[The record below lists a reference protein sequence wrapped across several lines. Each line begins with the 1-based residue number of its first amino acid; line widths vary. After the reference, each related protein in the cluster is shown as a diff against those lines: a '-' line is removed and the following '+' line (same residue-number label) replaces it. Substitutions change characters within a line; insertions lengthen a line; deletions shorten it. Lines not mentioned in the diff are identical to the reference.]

1 VARRLILDTTTLI
14 AFERGTFDVTG
25 LDDDDL
31 AIATITVAELR
42 TSIELADTA
51 ERAANHAQVLAT
63 ITSAVTVLDYTERT
77 AVEHGRLL
85 AHTRRT
91 GQPRGPH
98 DLIIAS
104 HAAETGRTICSLD
117 AHAKF
122 SDLPGVHA
130 LAP

>member
-1 VARRLILDTTTLI
+1 VVRRLIFDTTTLI
-14 AFERGTFDVTG
+14 AFERGTFDVTR

-31 AIATITVAELR
+31 AIAAITVAELR
-42 TSIELADTA
+42 TGIELADTA
-51 ERAANHAQVLAT
+51 ERAANRARVLAT
-63 ITSAVTVLDYTERT
+63 ITSAVAVLDYTERT

-91 GQPRGPH
+91 GQPLAPH

-104 HAAETGRTICSLD
+104 HAAETRRTVCSLD

-122 SDLPGVHA
+122 SDLPGVDA
-130 LAP
+130 LTP